1 MTKIKLNANGQLAFT
16 GDSSYLNL
24 PTISDADQNE
34 FSRLIG
40 EDGDNIPLFN
50 RLEFLLPYILRYR
63 VNTEL

>member
-1 MTKIKLNANGQLAFT
+1 MNANGQLAFT

-24 PTISDADQNE
+24 STISDADQAE

-50 RLEFLLPYILRYR
+50 RLEFLLPYVLRYR
-63 VNTEL
+63 VTTEL